1 MRVWRICRKP
11 YVDTA
16 LDGIGGM
23 YTSGRWH
30 SKGNPIIYTASSAAL
45 AALAVLVHVDPL
57 TAPADLRLLAIEL
70 PDDLSIEVIEPIT
83 LPEGWHS
90 VPAPAALQ
98 TIGSSWL
105 TSGRTAA
112 LNVPSAVI
120 KVERNFLL
128 NPRHPEVQR
137 VRILSD
143 EAFSF
148 DTRLL

>member
-16 LDGIGGM
+16 LDSIGGM

-30 SKGNPIIYTASSAAL
+30 SKGNPIVYTASSAAL
-45 AALAVLVHVDPL
+45 AALEVLVHVDPL

-83 LPEGWHS
+83 LPDGWHS

>member
-30 SKGNPIIYTASSAAL
+30 SKGNSIVYTASSAAL
-45 AALAVLVHVDPL
+45 AALEVLVHVDSL

-70 PDDLSIEVIEPIT
+70 PDELSIEVLEPIT

-98 TIGSSWL
+98 TLGSSWL
-105 TSGRTAA
+105 SSGRTAA
-112 LNVPSAVI
+112 LNMPSAVI
-120 KVERNFLL
+120 NVERNVLL
-128 NPRHPEVQR
+128 NPQHPEMQR

-148 DTRLL
+148 DARLL

>member
-30 SKGNPIIYTASSAAL
+30 SKGNPIVYTASSAAL
-45 AALAVLVHVDPL
+45 AALEVLVHVDPL

-70 PDDLSIEVIEPIT
+70 PDDLSTEVLEPIT
-83 LPEGWHS
+83 LPQGWRS

-120 KVERNFLL
+120 TVERNFLL

>member
-1 MRVWRICRKP
+1 MRVWRICRMP

-16 LDGIGGM
+16 LDGFGGI

-30 SKGNPIIYTASSAAL
+30 NKGKAIVYTASSAAL
-45 AALAVLVHVDPL
+45 AALEVLVHVDPL
-57 TAPADLRLLAIEL
+57 TAPSDLRLLAIEI
-70 PDDLSIEVIEPIT
+70 PDDLKFEIFEPIT
-83 LPEGWHS
+83 LPVGWHS

-98 TIGSSWL
+98 TLGSSWL

-112 LNVPSAVI
+112 LMMPSAVI
-120 KVERNFLL
+120 NVELNVLL
-128 NPRHPEVQR
+128 NPRHPEMQR

>member
-1 MRVWRICRKP
+1 MRVWRICCKP
-11 YVDTA
+11 YVDIA

-30 SKGNPIIYTASSAAL
+30 NKGHPIVYTATSAAL
-45 AALAVLVHVDPL
+45 AALEVLVHVDPL
-57 TAPADLRLLAIEL
+57 TAPTDLRLLAIEL
-70 PDDLSIEVIEPIT
+70 PDDLSIEVLEPIM
-83 LPEGWHS
+83 LPEGWRS

-98 TIGSSWL
+98 TLGSSWL

-120 KVERNFLL
+120 KVERNVLL
-128 NPRHPEVQR
+128 NPRHPEMQR
-137 VRILSD
+137 VCIHSD

-148 DTRLL
+148 DIRLL

>member
-120 KVERNFLL
+120 TVERNFLL

-148 DTRLL
+148 DTQLL

>member
-16 LDGIGGM
+16 LDGSGGM

-30 SKGNPIIYTASSAAL
+30 SKGNPIAYTASSAAL
-45 AALAVLVHVDPL
+45 AVLEVLVHVDPL

-70 PDDLSIEVIEPIT
+70 PDDLSIEVLEPIT

-98 TIGSSWL
+98 ILGSSWL

>member
-11 YVDTA
+11 YVYTA

-30 SKGNPIIYTASSAAL
+30 SKGNPIVYTASSAAL
-45 AALAVLVHVDPL
+45 AALEVLVHVDPL

-70 PDDLSIEVIEPIT
+70 PDELSIEVIEPIT
-83 LPEGWHS
+83 LPVGWHS

-98 TIGSSWL
+98 TLGSSWL
-105 TSGRTAA
+105 TSRRTAA
-112 LNVPSAVI
+112 LMMPSAVI
-120 KVERNFLL
+120 NVELNVLL
-128 NPRHPEVQR
+128 NPRHPEMQR

>member
-1 MRVWRICRKP
+1 
-11 YVDTA
+11 
-16 LDGIGGM
+16 M

-120 KVERNFLL
+120 TVERNFLL

>member
-30 SKGNPIIYTASSAAL
+30 SKGNPIVYTASSAAL
-45 AALAVLVHVDPL
+45 AALEVLVHVDPL

-70 PDDLSIEVIEPIT
+70 PDDLSIEVLEPIT

-98 TIGSSWL
+98 TLGSSWL

>member
-11 YVDTA
+11 YVDIA

-30 SKGNPIIYTASSAAL
+30 NKGHPIVYTATSAAL
-45 AALAVLVHVDPL
+45 AALEVLVHVDPL
-57 TAPADLRLLAIEL
+57 TAPTDLRLLAIEL
-70 PDDLSIEVIEPIT
+70 PDDLTTEVLELVS
-83 LPEGWHS
+83 LPDGWHS
-90 VPAPAALQ
+90 VPAPTALHSL
-98 TIGSSWL
+98 GSSWL

-120 KVERNFLL
+120 KVERNVLL
-128 NPRHPEVQR
+128 NPRHPQMQR
-137 VRILSD
+137 VGILSD

>member
-16 LDGIGGM
+16 LDGSGGM

-30 SKGNPIIYTASSAAL
+30 SKGNSIVYTASSAAL
-45 AALAVLVHVDPL
+45 AALEVLVHVDPL

-70 PDDLSIEVIEPIT
+70 PDDLSIEVLEPIT

-120 KVERNFLL
+120 TVERNFLL

>member
-11 YVDTA
+11 YVDAA
-16 LDGIGGM
+16 LDGSGGM

-30 SKGNPIIYTASSAAL
+30 SKGNPIVYTASSAAL
-45 AALAVLVHVDPL
+45 AALEVLVHVDPL

-70 PDDLSIEVIEPIT
+70 PDDLSIEVLEPIT

-148 DTRLL
+148 DTRFL

>member
-1 MRVWRICRKP
+1 MHVWRICRKP
-11 YVDTA
+11 YVNAA
-16 LDGIGGM
+16 LDGSGGM

-30 SKGNPIIYTASSAAL
+30 SKADPIVYTASSAAL
-45 AALAVLVHVDPL
+45 AALELLVNVDPL

-70 PDDLSIEVIEPIT
+70 PDDLSIEVLEPIT

-98 TIGSSWL
+98 TLGSSWL
-105 TSGRTAA
+105 MSGRTAA

-120 KVERNFLL
+120 TIERNFLL

>member
-1 MRVWRICRKP
+1 MCVWRICREP
-11 YVDTA
+11 YVDAA
-16 LDGIGGM
+16 LDGSGGM

-30 SKGNPIIYTASSAAL
+30 SKGNPIVYTASSAAL
-45 AALAVLVHVDPL
+45 AALEVLVHVDPL

-70 PDDLSIEVIEPIT
+70 PDDLSIEVLEPIT

-128 NPRHPEVQR
+128 NPRHPEVQL

>member
-23 YTSGRWH
+23 HTSGRWH
-30 SKGNPIIYTASSAAL
+30 TKRHPIVYSATSAAL
-45 AALAVLVHVDPL
+45 AALDVLVPVDPP

-70 PDDLSIEVIEPIT
+70 PDDLSTEVLET
-83 LPEGWHS
+83 DSLPEGWHS
-90 VPAPAALQ
+90 VPAPTSLQ
-98 TIGSSWL
+98 TLGSSWL

-120 KVERNFLL
+120 TVERNVLL
-128 NPRHPEVQR
+128 NPRHPEAQR
-137 VRILSD
+137 IRIISD
-143 EAFSF
+143 EAFTF

>member
-16 LDGIGGM
+16 LDGSGGM

-30 SKGNPIIYTASSAAL
+30 SKGNPIVYTASSAAL

-90 VPAPAALQ
+90 VPDPAALQ

>member
-11 YVDTA
+11 YVDIA

-30 SKGNPIIYTASSAAL
+30 NKGHPIVYTATSAAL
-45 AALAVLVHVDPL
+45 AALEVLVHVDPL
-57 TAPADLRLLAIEL
+57 TAPTDLRLLAIEL
-70 PDDLSIEVIEPIT
+70 PDDLTTEVLELVS
-83 LPEGWHS
+83 LPDGWHS
-90 VPAPAALQ
+90 VPAPTALQ
-98 TIGSSWL
+98 SLGSSWL

-112 LNVPSAVI
+112 LKVPSAVI
-120 KVERNFLL
+120 NVERNVLL
-128 NPRHPEVQR
+128 NPRHPQMQR

-148 DTRLL
+148 DTRRL